1 MLKYNSLY
9 FKVSKENMNNKKE
22 LIHGVMGAIIMYIIC
37 FLISLYIIWKGNSKV
52 IVTSLSEPRL
62 KD

>member
-1 MLKYNSLY
+1 
-9 FKVSKENMNNKKE
+9 MNNKKE

-37 FLISLYIIWKGNSKV
+37 FLISLYFIWKGNSKV
-52 IVTSLSEPRL
+52 IVVSSEPRF